1 MKKISLFLLLIL
13 FAMGIMGQKAAI
25 TLTFTSVY
33 YQGGY
38 VPLDSIRVS
47 NNTQGMDTVLYYPD
61 TVLVLESTVGIDRN
75 KLKAKGFGVL
85 QNFPNPVTGQTRI
98 TVFIP
103 EQDRVGIIVTDAG
116 GRTLLRSDWQL
127 ERGYHTFSFTPGETG
142 LLFFMAIWRGI
153 HSTVKIL
160 SESAGNPGNAIAYA
174 GFEDTELRLKSNE
187 QSLGFVFNLGDSLI
201 YTGYAITTAAISGS
215 DVIEDRPL
223 RDSTYLFEIVEGIP
237 CQGMPVLNYGSQIYN
252 TVQIGTQCWMA
263 QNLNIGTRINGSQN
277 QTNNSI
283 IEKYCYNDLESN
295 CDVYGALYQW
305 DEAMQYVTAER
316 VKGICPSGWHI
327 PTDGEWTVLSTNLGG
342 QSAAGGKIKETGLVH
357 WESPN
362 TGATNSSGFT
372 ALGAGYRGINPI
384 GFYELKV
391 DVNIWTSTQSTTYPG
406 TAWMRYVYNY
416 QHILISSLSN
426 KPDGY
431 SLRCIKD

>member
-1 MKKISLFLLLIL
+1 
-13 FAMGIMGQKAAI
+13 
-25 TLTFTSVY
+25 
-33 YQGGY
+33 
-38 VPLDSIRVS
+38 
-47 NNTQGMDTVLYYPD
+47 
-61 TVLVLESTVGIDRN
+61 
-75 KLKAKGFGVL
+75 
-85 QNFPNPVTGQTRI
+85 
-98 TVFIP
+98 
-103 EQDRVGIIVTDAG
+103 
-116 GRTLLRSDWQL
+116 
-127 ERGYHTFSFTPGETG
+127 
-142 LLFFMAIWRGI
+142 
-153 HSTVKIL
+153 
-160 SESAGNPGNAIAYA
+160 
-174 GFEDTELRLKSNE
+174 
-187 QSLGFVFNLGDSLI
+187 VFNLGDSLI

-237 CQGMPVLNYGSQIYN
+237 CKGMPVLNYGSQIYN